1 MPRPAIKLDEGRR
14 KRLMAALEAGAT
26 LRMSAAA
33 AGVSE
38 DTLAR
43 WRKADADLQAD
54 IETAEARGAVR
65 ALEVIQQAA
74 AAGTWQ
80 AAAWMLE
87 RRYPADY
94 GRRVPPA
101 EDTSKELETVVG
113 WLNETN
119 ARMAKILRNATA
131 EVPEPVEPAAP
142 PPPLYQRAVEVARA
156 RGSDLAFG

>member
-1 MPRPAIKLDEGRR
+1 MARPAIKLDEGRR
-14 KRLMAALEAGAT
+14 KRLLAALEAGAT
-26 LRMSAAA
+26 LRMAAAA

-65 ALEVIQQAA
+65 ALEVIQAAA

-113 WLNETN
+113 WLNEAH
-119 ARMAKILRNATA
+119 ARFAKIGRGRLDAA
-131 EVPEPVEPAAP
+131 DAPEPQEQ
-142 PPPLYQRAVEVARA
+142 PPPLYQRAVEVQRT
-156 RGSDLAFG
+156 RGGDLAFG